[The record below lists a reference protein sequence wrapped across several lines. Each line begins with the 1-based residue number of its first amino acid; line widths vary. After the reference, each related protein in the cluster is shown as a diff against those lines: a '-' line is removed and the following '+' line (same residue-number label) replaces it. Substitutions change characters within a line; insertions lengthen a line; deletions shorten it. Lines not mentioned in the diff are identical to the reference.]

1 MVPFLQSFI
10 VWLGLENRSTGKAA
24 NYSSLNWRE
33 VRGDNFTISW
43 RIIILFMLINLF
55 FLFRLGWKTKA
66 DQPGTVLMP
75 VCHGYGSFVY
85 EEAKLRFI
93 VIDKLGT
100 DLERQ
105 FESGEKPF
113 PLVTALR
120 IGLQL
125 LDTLEYVHDKGYCHN
140 DIKAQNLLLGPTTS
154 TANNVYLVDFG
165 LACKFM

>member
-1 MVPFLQSFI
+1 
-10 VWLGLENRSTGKAA
+10 
-24 NYSSLNWRE
+24 
-33 VRGDNFTISW
+33 
-43 RIIILFMLINLF
+43 
-55 FLFRLGWKTKA
+55 
-66 DQPGTVLMP
+66 MP

-85 EEAKLRFI
+85 EKVKLRFI

-100 DLERQ
+100 DLEKH

-140 DIKAQNLLLGPTTS
+140 DIKAQNLLVGPNTS
-154 TANNVYLVDFG
+154 TTNNVYLVDFG

>member
-1 MVPFLQSFI
+1 MSRNHLAVIYCHLTPKQLYHFLTNHF
-10 VWLGLENRSTGKAA
+10 
-24 NYSSLNWRE
+24 
-33 VRGDNFTISW
+33 
-43 RIIILFMLINLF
+43 FMLTNSF